1 MTFSELLAN
10 FFTHKDFLPSP
21 DQIPGTMFTPLH
33 WIFSAVC
40 ITAVILLAIL
50 LSKKDESVFKRVFS
64 VIWVALIIA
73 EISKIT
79 WETFSGAA
87 VEFEWTGVLPLYPC
101 SVFMYALPF
110 ALWGKGKVKDA
121 ACGYICTLGFVGG
134 TVNFVYPATI
144 LSNYSCLSFAGFHT
158 MFYHGTMVLCALYM
172 IISGYHSFKNV
183 TRWHQLILP
192 ACPLITVS
200 LVANAV
206 NLSPISSDYM
216 FFTLESFI
224 FAPIGAAIPGVA
236 VEIIIVYICYIVLH
250 ALPYLPS
257 FIANKYSK
265 KAKIAVA

>member
-1 MTFSELLAN
+1 
-10 FFTHKDFLPSP
+10 
-21 DQIPGTMFTPLH
+21 
-33 WIFSAVC
+33 
-40 ITAVILLAIL
+40 
-50 LSKKDESVFKRVFS
+50 
-64 VIWVALIIA
+64 
-73 EISKIT
+73 
-79 WETFSGAA
+79 
-87 VEFEWTGVLPLYPC
+87 
-101 SVFMYALPF
+101 MYALPF

>member
-1 MTFSELLAN
+1 MTFGELLSN
-10 FFTHKDFLPSP
+10 FFTHKDFLPSA
-21 DQIPGTMFTPLH
+21 DQIPGTLFTPLH
-33 WIFSAVC
+33 WLFSVIC
-40 ITAVILLAIL
+40 VTAVILLAVY
-50 LSKKDESVFKRVFS
+50 LSKKDTEVFRRAYSVVWI
-64 VIWVALIIA
+64 VLVIA

-79 WETFSGAA
+79 WETLSGAT
-87 VEFEWTGVLPLYPC
+87 VSFEWTGILPLYPC
-101 SVFMYALPF
+101 SIFMYALPF
-110 ALWGKGKVKDA
+110 ALYGKGKVKDA

-134 TVNFVYPATI
+134 AVNFVYPANV

-158 MFYHGTMVLCALYM
+158 LFYHGTMVLCALYM

-192 ACPLITVS
+192 ACPLIIVS
-200 LVANAV
+200 VAANAF

-236 VEIIIVYICYIVLH
+236 VEIIIVYIVYIILH

-257 FIANKYSK
+257 FVANRRKCVT
-265 KAKIAVA
+265 A